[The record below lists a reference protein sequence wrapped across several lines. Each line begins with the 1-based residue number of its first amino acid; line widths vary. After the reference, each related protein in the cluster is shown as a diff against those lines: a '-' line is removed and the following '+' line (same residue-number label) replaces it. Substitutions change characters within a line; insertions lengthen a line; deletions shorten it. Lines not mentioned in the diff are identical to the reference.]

1 MPRSFLVRRFVRP
14 PVQSQTKWDCFS
26 PDGEDYRSE
35 SPSCLRI
42 PTTPTKG
49 HTVSAALPPLSRVI
63 KPLHFHTTTNPYEP
77 NKKNGFQQA
86 NNKKKPKGRKS
97 RANRSS
103 SMDGMT
109 GEGAMTVCHQAS
121 PVSKPYISRSGRP
134 VGRRPS
140 TTDKDDAYKQF
151 VIKRNDIIVRDDLKA
166 KFTTVVDTS
175 PSSSSNFT
183 SSNPPHLFIETSALN
198 LSMNGGHSR
207 QPSALNYGGL
217 VAATATATCVEP
229 GQTSP
234 TAADEAT
241 QPDFGRVSP
250 PDNRPQMTVLRNVF
264 MTSTPDT
271 KSDLLDDE
279 DDNNLRPESPQE
291 CSSNGSHVC
300 PECGKGYSTS
310 SNLARHR
317 QTHRSVNDQKARKC
331 PHCDKVYVSMPA
343 LSMHIRTHKLGC
355 KCNLCGKCF
364 SRPWLLQGHI
374 RTHTGEKPFS
384 CPQCGK
390 AFADKSNLRAH
401 IQTHSNVKPYVC
413 QKCNK
418 AFALKSYLYKH
429 VEAACIR
436 DV

>member
-14 PVQSQTKWDCFS
+14 PVTQQSTKWDNCFTPVS
-26 PDGEDYRSE
+26 DDEDYPLASL
-35 SPSCLRI
+35 SCLRI

-49 HTVSAALPPLSRVI
+49 QTLSAALPTTYHVI
-63 KPLHFHTTTNPYEP
+63 KPLHFHTTTNPFETI
-77 NKKNGFQQA
+77 
-86 NNKKKPKGRKS
+86 KKPTHKKLKTRAGRK
-97 RANRSS
+97 ANRAAGKNNPPEEISVGENFAS
-103 SMDGMT
+103 TPT
-109 GEGAMTVCHQAS
+109 GKQ
-121 PVSKPYISRSGRP
+121 YISRSGRP
-134 VGRRPS
+134 VGRRQS
-140 TTDKDDAYKQF
+140 SDKNDAYKQF
-151 VIKRNDIIVRDDLKA
+151 VIKRNDIIVRDDRA
-166 KFTTVVDTS
+166 KYPTSTAPTNYTDNSQLYIDTS
-175 PSSSSNFT
+175 V
-183 SSNPPHLFIETSALN
+183 LN
-198 LSMNGGHSR
+198 LSMNGPLS
-207 QPSALNYGGL
+207 QQSNYGGL
-217 VAATATATCVEP
+217 VAATATASCVPP

-241 QPDFGRVSP
+241 QPDIGRQS
-250 PDNRPQMTVLRNVF
+250 PDNQPQMTVLRNVF
-264 MTSTPDT
+264 VSTP
-271 KSDLLDDE
+271 SDAKTDLSDVL
-279 DDNNLRPESPQE
+279 NLQPDSPRE
-291 CSSNGSHVC
+291 LTVLTASSHVC

-374 RTHTGEKPFS
+374 RTHTGEKPFA

-401 IQTHSNVKPYVC
+401 IQTHSNVKPYIC
-413 QKCNK
+413 KKCNK

-436 DV
+436 DSRT

>member
-14 PVQSQTKWDCFS
+14 PVAEQSTKWDKCATPAS
-26 PDGEDYRSE
+26 DDEDYGPF

-49 HTVSAALPPLSRVI
+49 QTVSAALPTTHRII
-63 KPLHFHTTTNPYEP
+63 KPLHFHTTTNPYETI
-77 NKKNGFQQA
+77 KKTTP
-86 NNKKKPKGRKS
+86 KKHRSKGGKKGPRGAVGS
-97 RANRSS
+97 NPLEEISA
-103 SMDGMT
+103 
-109 GEGAMTVCHQAS
+109 GENLAS
-121 PVSKPYISRSGRP
+121 TPAGKQYISRSGRP
-134 VGRRPS
+134 VGRRVS
-140 TTDKDDAYKQF
+140 TEKNDAYKQF
-151 VIKRNDIIVRDDLKA
+151 VIKRNDIIVRDDRSKYSTS
-166 KFTTVVDTS
+166 TTSTSFADNSQLYIDTS
-175 PSSSSNFT
+175 V
-183 SSNPPHLFIETSALN
+183 LN
-198 LSMNGGHSR
+198 LSMNGPLS
-207 QPSALNYGGL
+207 QQSYGL
-217 VAATATATCVEP
+217 VAATATATCVQA

-234 TAADEAT
+234 TSADEAT
-241 QPDFGRVSP
+241 QPDIGRSS
-250 PDNRPQMTVLRNVF
+250 PDNQPQMTVLRNVF
-264 MTSTPDT
+264 VSTPPDSKT
-271 KSDLLDDE
+271 DLSDVL
-279 DDNNLRPESPQE
+279 NLRPDSPRE
-291 CSSNGSHVC
+291 LSVLTASSHVC

-374 RTHTGEKPFS
+374 RTHTGEKPFT
-384 CPQCGK
+384 CPKCGK

-401 IQTHSNVKPYVC
+401 VQTHSNVKPYVC
-413 QKCNK
+413 NKCNK

-436 DV
+436 DVRN